1 MCFVYYTQKDKD
13 EVFTTYQQ
21 VSPQKLTL
29 NLRPGKK
36 KKITSIDLIAL
47 QHDNTEESV
56 LLLEKEIINNI
67 NSSKK
72 ISSIILFI
80 CTCSFLENRFSLGSC
95 NDIFKTRRK
104 CT

>member
-36 KKITSIDLIAL
+36 KKSRVLIL
-47 QHDNTEESV
+47 
-56 LLLEKEIINNI
+56 
-67 NSSKK
+67 
-72 ISSIILFI
+72 
-80 CTCSFLENRFSLGSC
+80 
-95 NDIFKTRRK
+95 
-104 CT
+104 

>member
-36 KKITSIDLIAL
+36 KNHEYWSYSITTWQYGGECAFVR
-47 QHDNTEESV
+47 ER
-56 LLLEKEIINNI
+56 NNQ
-67 NSSKK
+67 
-72 ISSIILFI
+72 
-80 CTCSFLENRFSLGSC
+80 
-95 NDIFKTRRK
+95 
-104 CT
+104 